1 MKISGATFVRNAVRF
16 DYPVRESILS
26 ILPICDEFVINVGE
40 SEDETLDLVR
50 SIPGEG
56 LRILTSTWDEGLR
69 SGGCILSDQTNLAIT
84 ECTGDWIFYIQ
95 ADEVVH
101 ERYLAGVR
109 SRMERYL
116 DIEEVE
122 GLLFD
127 FKHFYGSHF
136 LVKDE
141 RGWYRREIRV
151 IRNHIGV
158 RSWRDAQGF
167 RLGGRKLRVVPAGA
181 EVFHYGW
188 ARDPAIML
196 SKQKNLD
203 RYWHDDAWL
212 EDRYS
217 KGFSIEIKGV
227 MPFTD
232 SHPAV
237 MQDRI
242 RTATWDRFA
251 DPDRLRHVRRPLRRR
266 FVAFLD
272 RIGEYRNYR
281 LLDEGRIRD
290 NKT

>member
-1 MKISGATFVRNAVRF
+1 MRISGATFVRNAVRF
-16 DYPVRESILS
+16 DYPVRESIMS

-40 SEDETLDLVR
+40 SGDGTLDLIR
-50 SIPGEG
+50 SIPGER
-56 LRILTSTWDEGLR
+56 LKILTSTWDDDLR
-69 SGGCILSDQTNLAIT
+69 SGGRILSKQTNMALAQ
-84 ECTGDWIFYIQ
+84 CTGDWIFYIQ

-109 SRMERYL
+109 RQMERYL

-141 RGWYRREIRV
+141 RGWYRREVRV

-167 RLGGRKLRVVPAGA
+167 RLDRRKLRVVPAGA

-203 RYWHDDAWL
+203 RYWHDDAWI

-227 MPFTD
+227 MPFAA

-237 MQDRI
+237 MHDRI
-242 RTATWDRFA
+242 RAATWDRFA
-251 DPDRLRHVRRPLRRR
+251 DPERLRRVRRPLARSL
-266 FVAFLD
+266 FAFLD
-272 RIGEYRNYR
+272 RIGEYRNFK
-281 LLDEGRIRD
+281 LLDERRLGSW
-290 NKT
+290 KT